1 MNSYGMEAYDSEG
14 DRMSWFVWDTPDLV
28 LGFGII
34 IIVSHFN
41 LNRCP
46 CLENL
51 LITNLSH

>member
-14 DRMSWFVWDTPDLV
+14 DQMSWFVWDTPDLV

-51 LITNLSH
+51 LITNLSQ